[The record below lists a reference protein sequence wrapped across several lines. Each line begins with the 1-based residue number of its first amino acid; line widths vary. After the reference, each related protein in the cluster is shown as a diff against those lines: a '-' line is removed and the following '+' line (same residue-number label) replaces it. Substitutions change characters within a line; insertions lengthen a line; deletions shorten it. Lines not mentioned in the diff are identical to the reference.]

1 MRNQMIIFLAFV
13 SIAVLVNAMIILF
26 TYRAFAS
33 MTTKISDSIREMGGA
48 PQVREWVKAMQDAS
62 ERAVE
67 VTETTKVRLEL
78 SGPRLEEMQSILG
91 YGLAK
96 VDVRF
101 EKFCDLVRGQA
112 RHAQAAITRPTQ
124 KLGAA
129 ATGFLEVLAVMGYPE
144 NGDGATSRQKR

>member
-13 SIAVLVNAMIILF
+13 SVAVLVNAMIILF

-48 PQVREWVKAMQDAS
+48 PQVREWVKTMQAAS

-67 VTETTKVRLEL
+67 LTETTKVRLEL
-78 SGPRLEEMQSILG
+78 SGPRLEEMQSLLG

-101 EKFCDLVRGQA
+101 EKFCD
-112 RHAQAAITRPTQ
+112 
-124 KLGAA
+124 
-129 ATGFLEVLAVMGYPE
+129 
-144 NGDGATSRQKR
+144 